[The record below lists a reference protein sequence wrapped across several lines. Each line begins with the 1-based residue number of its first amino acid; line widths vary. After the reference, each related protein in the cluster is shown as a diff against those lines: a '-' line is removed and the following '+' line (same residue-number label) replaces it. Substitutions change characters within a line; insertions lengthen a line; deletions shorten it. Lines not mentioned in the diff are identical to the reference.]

1 LVFARRFAHANRL
14 LILSRRN
21 HNYHDAAAMGSRAA
35 RMAWTV
41 SYEHLLFPRPLP
53 PAEWRPDANYTII
66 QPVFARTVKGGGP
79 RRQQVF
85 RQPDAAPSL
94 ANPPFRLRHFSFF
107 KHEDW
112 LKNLFVSPL
121 DVVPG
126 FRDSLLAVT

>member
-1 LVFARRFAHANRL
+1 
-14 LILSRRN
+14 
-21 HNYHDAAAMGSRAA
+21 
-35 RMAWTV
+35 
-41 SYEHLLFPRPLP
+41 
-53 PAEWRPDANYTII
+53 
-66 QPVFARTVKGGGP
+66 VKGGGP

-126 FRDSLLAVT
+126 FRDSLLAVTKTTRFNN